1 MSASQDLQMF
11 GQKFQPSWFFPSS
24 GHLEAVSRLVYLVE
38 SREPAGVLCGPDGS
52 GRTRVLERV
61 CQELRHSGQQTISL
75 NLAGLDDD
83 AALWQLAGRLSSSVR
98 SSMRRHEL
106 LAVLREELSGRVQC
120 GLHTTVVLDD
130 LHRAELN
137 HGTFLRFLISSASTG
152 SCPVSVLAALWGPI
166 PEELSGHVY
175 VPVRLDRF
183 NGAESQVFVRELLR
197 RLGIAPGQV
206 EEAAVEAVSEAG
218 RGLVARLRQ
227 ICEIVQ
233 VFSEAWPEAVIT
245 EDIVRSL
252 MTEIAPLSD
261 ESVHPRR
268 TIRMA

>member
-1 MSASQDLQMF
+1 MLVSQDSQMF
-11 GQKFQPSWFFPSS
+11 GQKSQPSWFFQSD

-38 SREPAGVLCGPDGS
+38 SREPVGVLCGPDGS

-61 CQELRHSGQQTISL
+61 CQELRRSGQQTMSI
-75 NLAGLDDD
+75 NMAGLDDD
-83 AALWQLAGRLSSSVR
+83 AALWQLAGRLSSAVR
-98 SSMRRHEL
+98 TSMRRHEL
-106 LAVLREELSGRVQC
+106 LGVLREELSGRVQC

-130 LHRAELN
+130 LHRSELRS
-137 HGTFLRFLISSASTG
+137 GTFLRFLISAASTG
-152 SCPVSVLAALWGPI
+152 ACPVSVITAIWGAI

-183 NGAESQVFVRELLR
+183 SVSESHVFVKELLQ
-197 RLGIAPGQV
+197 RLGISPANISEP
-206 EEAAVEAVSEAG
+206 AVRAVSDSG

-233 VFSEAWPEAVIT
+233 VFSEAWPDAVIT
-245 EDIVRSL
+245 EDIVKSL
-252 MTEIAPLSD
+252 ITEIAPLSED
-261 ESVHPRR
+261 TVQPRR